1 MTADAPVAPVVNEK
15 AIKAS
20 TKEGA
25 KLGMDL
31 TGSSEMGGTEYFV
44 TTLHNADGD
53 YAALMAAKVALIEE
67 CTTVGVLL
75 VSAGKK
81 QLVACAIVPE
91 DKAGTIPANEWL
103 ASAFKTV
110 GYTIT
115 EGATATYAEGII
127 VPKEGEYSIKIKD
140 SIQAGGIDVLRTK
153 GKLPADSDSGEDFVF
168 GDDDLGTF

>member
-1 MTADAPVAPVVNEK
+1 MTADNVVNEK
-15 AIKAS
+15 AVKAA

-31 TGSSEMGGTEYFV
+31 TGAHEMGGTEYFV

-53 YAALMAAKVALIEE
+53 YNALMAAKTALIEE

-75 VSAGKK
+75 VSAGVK

-91 DKAGTIPANEWL
+91 DKSTVIPANEWL
-103 ASAFKTV
+103 ASAFKTI
-110 GYTIT
+110 GATIS

-127 VPKEGEYSIKIKD
+127 VPKEGEFAIKMKD
-140 SIQAGGIDVLRTK
+140 SVQAGGVDVLRTK
-153 GKLPADSDSGEDFVF
+153 GKLPADSDSEDDMVF
-168 GDDDLGTF
+168 GDDDLGNY